1 MVPVE
6 KKNNKTRANFRFI
19 YLLQARTKTENQITI
34 YMHENGFVRCG
45 AATVAFAIII
55 TISRCRRVVL
65 CHVCSQILIASLSY
79 RICLA
84 HFAHIHTLLPYNISA
99 PSRPTSCHYGAPFLG
114 LWLRV
119 RRKDCSH
126 CWHSALQMTI
136 KKTTSR
142 PTNNADDS
150 RKWKEWEQELNCW
163 AHYLPSNE
171 LVLQF
176 SFKNKTHFE
185 MLISMLM

>member
-6 KKNNKTRANFRFI
+6 KKNNKTRANLRFI

-45 AATVAFAIII
+45 AETVAFAIII

-65 CHVCSQILIASLSY
+65 CHVCSQILIASLFY
-79 RICLA
+79 RICRA

-99 PSRPTSCHYGAPFLG
+99 PSRPTSCHYSAPFCG

-136 KKTTSR
+136 KKNNQ
-142 PTNNADDS
+142 PTD
-150 RKWKEWEQELNCW
+150 QQCW
-163 AHYLPSNE
+163 WQSKVERMRARAKLLGS
-171 LVLQF
+171 LFAIQWTC
-176 SFKNKTHFE
+176 SSI
-185 MLISMLM
+185 LI